1 MTNTKKRGPAK
12 LTLNM
17 KSTIHKAFTE
27 LGGVKYLVRVG
38 RSDPKTFIGLLGRIV
53 PNEVRLDVQIALDL
67 GAAMIENQANLD
79 RMQVIEGNVI
89 GTTIPDTDNDDAKSL
104 ITKDTMK

>member
-1 MTNTKKRGPAK
+1 LPEKKKRGPAK
-12 LTLNM
+12 LTLDM
-17 KSTIHKAFTE
+17 KSTIHKAFSE

-67 GAAMIENQANLD
+67 GAAMIENQKNLE
-79 RMQVIEGNVI
+79 RLN
-89 GTTIPDTDNDDAKSL
+89 TITIDQEPVTPTKPL
-104 ITKDTMK
+104 IINET